1 MRRRRQYRAYYK
13 YVDRVAG
20 NEDYLVD
27 HSSITYVMGP
37 DGRFMRHFSYGT
49 GPDDM
54 AAGLRALLKEL
65 G

>member
-1 MRRRRQYRAYYK
+1 MYYK
-13 YVDRVAG
+13 YVDREEGDDA
-20 NEDYLVD
+20 YLVD

-37 DGRFMRHFSYGT
+37 DGGFMRHFSYGT

-54 AAGLRALLKEL
+54 AAGLRAILKEL